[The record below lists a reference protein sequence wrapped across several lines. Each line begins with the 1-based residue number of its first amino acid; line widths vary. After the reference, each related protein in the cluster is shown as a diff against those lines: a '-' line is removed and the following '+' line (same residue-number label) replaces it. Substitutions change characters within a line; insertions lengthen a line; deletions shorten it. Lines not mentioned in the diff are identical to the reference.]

1 MGFYQENI
9 VPHLV
14 KLAMRNADL
23 WPYRERVVSA
33 AEGRVLEIG
42 VGAGPNLRWYS
53 ARAKEIV
60 ALEPSAKLIAMAQGA
75 ARAAANHSR
84 VAVQFVEGSA
94 EEIPLENKSV
104 DTVVMTWTLCSI
116 ADAPRALSEMRRLLR
131 PGGRLLFVEHGQ
143 SPDAG
148 VRKWQ
153 DRLTPLWKRMAGG
166 CHLNRAISKLIEG
179 AGFRV
184 TDLKTGYMRRGPRLM
199 TFLYEGAARG
209 D

>member
-1 MGFYQENI
+1 
-9 VPHLV
+9 
-14 KLAMRNADL
+14 
-23 WPYRERVVSA
+23 
-33 AEGRVLEIG
+33 
-42 VGAGPNLRWYS
+42 
-53 ARAKEIV
+53 
-60 ALEPSAKLIAMAQGA
+60 
-75 ARAAANHSR
+75 
-84 VAVQFVEGSA
+84 
-94 EEIPLENKSV
+94 
-104 DTVVMTWTLCSI
+104 
-116 ADAPRALSEMRRLLR
+116 
-131 PGGRLLFVEHGQ
+131 LLFVEHGQ